1 MNDFEDKQV
10 MWVWEGGEKE
20 RLLWAQKLERA
31 FTLLSPLL
39 LLVFTST
46 SKLAALASA
55 GDIPLHYFPLEI
67 YNDKVCW
74 SENDLNHWTL
84 GHCQIKKNF
93 SVVIPWAY
101 IQKSKK
107 VCNFCSP
114 KICVRKSQRQ
124 KYTNLLFLTKRTH
137 KSERQKCAILYF
149 FLQ

>member
-1 MNDFEDKQV
+1 MNDFDDKQV

-55 GDIPLHYFPLEI
+55 GDIPLHALASIIFHWKSILI
-67 YNDKVCW
+67 KVCW
-74 SENDLNHWTL
+74 SENHWTL

-114 KICVRKSQRQ
+114 KYFVRKFQRQ

-137 KSERQKCAILYF
+137 KSVKTA
-149 FLQ
+149 